1 MAKEIEKK
9 YLVKS
14 YSYRE
19 TASSRHSIVQGY
31 LCRDINATVRIR
43 ILDDKAFLTIKGRNH
58 GIARDE
64 WEYAIPPADAR
75 EMLERCTKGSVIEK
89 TRYIVPSGDLNWE
102 IDEFHGVH
110 SGLVLAEIELPDEK
124 TDFCLPE
131 FIGTEVSGDPRYY
144 NSNL

>member
-9 YLVKS
+9 YLVNS
-14 YSYRE
+14 SSYRE
-19 TASSRHSIVQGY
+19 TASARHNIVQGY

-58 GIARDE
+58 GIVRDE
-64 WEYAIPPADAR
+64 WEYPIPTADAK
-75 EMLERCTKGSVIEK
+75 EMLERCTKGSIIEK

-102 IDEFHGVH
+102 IDEFHGSH

-124 TDFCLPE
+124 TDFRLPD